1 MDSTKKGTEGWPAL
15 GATGGHCRSW
25 LGDWD
30 AEAPLD
36 HHGNLKPPPVDRTE
50 DLKLE
55 ALDVER
61 KESDIFDVEERKVV
75 TEGTTGHDIAAAQRA
90 VARLSPCTCSG
101 SWHKF
106 PPGNI

>member
-1 MDSTKKGTEGWPAL
+1 MLKL
-15 GATGGHCRSW
+15 LC
-25 LGDWD
+25 
-30 AEAPLD
+30 D

-61 KESDIFDVEERKVV
+61 KESDIFDIEERKVV

-101 SWHKF
+101 SWHKL

>member
-1 MDSTKKGTEGWPAL
+1 MLKL
-15 GATGGHCRSW
+15 LC
-25 LGDWD
+25 
-30 AEAPLD
+30 D

-90 VARLSPCTCSG
+90 AARLSPRACSG
-101 SWHKF
+101 SWHKL